1 MQRMN
6 LGTVFLPFL
15 AIALVACGN
24 GDDRLGAGTPEA
36 TGPNAWLVELQQR
49 PEYSEACALTPGC
62 REAEQPI
69 SGPQEMIWRVQVIR
83 DAAGEISIGQI
94 DSVAVPRDDGIPP
107 GRATGDYLLVGV
119 DAAGTPVD
127 GQMIQFPRTL
137 RVEYRDRSN
146 APREIDL
153 AGKRVDTV
161 GYVRADKA
169 IQRLEVQDQNGV
181 AAASAAVQAPDLA
194 QAARRSV
201 SFDLISSAYAIA
213 PISGL
218 PPHCAHVR
226 ILQGEPDRAYAGTL
240 AFDQETALLE
250 APGPFQLAAV
260 KAALNRMTPLLC
272 GAVGRIAFARF
283 EAMDGLAAGAVL
295 QAGEGEIVMINSA
308 SYPETDLENKSD
320 PEQQRRAK
328 WKRLGLQATLIH
340 ESGHSVEALL
350 NASGADPLLYGGDW
364 QVPARSRAAVALTN
378 TRLRKGFGEEW
389 RRVHNSFVAVDWAR
403 AHSIS
408 GMLIPEANTR
418 VVSGGFM
425 TSYGSNI
432 WWDDIAEFISETYM
446 GPVLRAEGFQS
457 SDLACQAMQAWSQL
471 NVPSGLAAVYTKLL
485 FLRDLE
491 LVKPA
496 DVTAC
501 AGSVLGLQ
509 SMPKGLHFWVNGTH
523 RRSFTNNLQAS
534 INTEAIARNKVFTLS
549 GEGEAIFGDKTHPA
563 KLTLRLDVKGLGDE
577 FEEISWPRGVYELG
591 LIGDNNVQLV
601 LDGAPAGNF
610 DATDGFV
617 LVSEATNQRIEGSIV
632 LLRVFRLQAPFPV
645 PEKYDPPVIVR
656 FKLEK

>member
-62 REAEQPI
+62 REAEQHAD
-69 SGPQEMIWRVQVIR
+69 GPQEMIWRVQVIR

-181 AAASAAVQAPDLA
+181 AAASATVHAPDLA
-194 QAARRSV
+194 QAAPRHS
-201 SFDLISSAYAIA
+201 SFSLISPAYAIA

-226 ILQGEPDRAYAGTL
+226 I
-240 AFDQETALLE
+240 
-250 APGPFQLAAV
+250 
-260 KAALNRMTPLLC
+260 
-272 GAVGRIAFARF
+272 
-283 EAMDGLAAGAVL
+283 L

-408 GMLIPEANTR
+408 GMLIAEANTR

-632 LLRVFRLQAPFPV
+632 LLRVFRLQAPIPV